1 MKRKELVKRRIAAFS
16 LSAMLALGCLP
27 MTAFAETNAG
37 SPPQEAGQPTAQAG
51 NITEISPETDLTL
64 GNEAALVD
72 NDRGGK
78 ALRIK
83 TGWQSGGLEIA
94 ALFKDPA
101 IFKKSEFTL
110 YMDVYQLKNGAD
122 KDKDNASKVTFCAGN
137 DSKYFNLR
145 ITGEGSLKT
154 HSADVTFIENT
165 NTAKDRK
172 FSSIALAY
180 KEDGTS
186 GKVTVFIDGQ
196 KVLDQEDVGFK
207 LSEMSDIK
215 AVIGR
220 GTGTSY
226 MGEGLYDNIR
236 VSDIAVTGDTVE
248 VPSRYQ
254 PYNSFSGTKQGYG
267 GTLGSSVKVA
277 EWLDTNGNHIQAHGG
292 QVQWLDT
299 LDLDGDGAAD
309 GGYIW
314 YGEDKTRNGKPIDG
328 IHCYT
333 SPDLY
338 NWTDRGIVLYTHDVV
353 PDKLNGSGDG
363 IEPNAEGLADLKA
376 WAELSAPS
384 DSVTQEQIDMAKA
397 FVAAYQT
404 SSGYD
409 EENLAKAFKYL
420 YTGYG
425 IAERPK
431 MLYNETTKKYVLVW
445 HADGPND
452 ENITKYLK
460 DGTSP
465 SRYSRASMGFAVSD
479 TPYGPFKLVNV
490 QRMNYKTGGDYDT
503 NQGMAR
509 DMTVF
514 LDDTDINKDGVKD
527 AYAVY
532 SSESNKYMYI
542 SLLNSDYTGPITEG
556 ATDSLTLSDGTTIQ
570 TFAGRVLG
578 SAINREAPAV
588 FKL

>member
-292 QVQWLDT
+292 QVQWLDN
-299 LDLDGDGAAD
+299 LDLNGDGAAD

-376 WAELSAPS
+376 WAALSAPTG
-384 DSVTQEQIDMAKA
+384 DVAQEQIDMAKN
-397 FVAAYQT
+397 FLAAYQT
-404 SSGYD
+404 GSGYD
-409 EENLAKAFKYL
+409 EENLAKAYKYL

-445 HADGPND
+445 HA
-452 ENITKYLK
+452 
-460 DGTSP
+460 
-465 SRYSRASMGFAVSD
+465 
-479 TPYGPFKLVNV
+479 
-490 QRMNYKTGGDYDT
+490 
-503 NQGMAR
+503 
-509 DMTVF
+509 
-514 LDDTDINKDGVKD
+514 
-527 AYAVY
+527 
-532 SSESNKYMYI
+532 
-542 SLLNSDYTGPITEG
+542 
-556 ATDSLTLSDGTTIQ
+556 
-570 TFAGRVLG
+570 
-578 SAINREAPAV
+578 
-588 FKL
+588 